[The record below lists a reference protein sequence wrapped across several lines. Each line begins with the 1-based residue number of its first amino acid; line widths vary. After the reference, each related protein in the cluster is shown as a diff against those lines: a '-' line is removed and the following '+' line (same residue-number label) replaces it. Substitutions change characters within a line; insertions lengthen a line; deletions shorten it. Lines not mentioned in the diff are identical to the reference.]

1 MLLLNELKANIFVW
15 KTYFIYLLA
24 GSKCDPLFDGG
35 PTFSL
40 GIFVCQ
46 FTLVQ
51 FYFIHLLAFEHTQ
64 NKNYIEPAYGQD
76 IFLIEIMKRLIT
88 SCWPYWKK
96 MQCGFVYDFSILSC
110 YHSRARFFY
119 ALNIFGKFQRNFFY

>member
-1 MLLLNELKANIFVW
+1 MLLLNELRANIFVW

-24 GSKCDPLFDGG
+24 GTKCDPLFDGG

-51 FYFIHLLAFEHTQ
+51 FYFVHLLAFEQ
-64 NKNYIEPAYGQD
+64 NNIEPAYGRD
-76 IFLIEIMKRLIT
+76 NFLLEILI
-88 SCWPYWKK
+88 SC
-96 MQCGFVYDFSILSC
+96 
-110 YHSRARFFY
+110 
-119 ALNIFGKFQRNFFY
+119 